1 MTSPQTV
8 DVICI
13 GHAALDRVYR
23 VGEMPSG
30 PGKLRALEYI
40 ESGGGMAANAAAAV
54 ARLGARAAL
63 WSRVGEDDAGVR
75 IRRGL
80 ELDGVDIRN
89 VQRVEDARS
98 STAAIIVDQRGER
111 MIITARDINMP
122 SDTSWLPLET
132 IADSKVVLAD
142 SRWLEA
148 VRVSFARAREIT
160 VPTVLDA
167 DLGGREALPEL
178 LALTDYAIFSE
189 PALADFLP
197 KMELKDRL
205 DRVML
210 YGPRHVG
217 VTRGAD
223 GYVWRDTFGGGSV
236 PAFNVNVVDTT
247 GAGDAFHGAF
257 ALGIAE
263 GLSAERCARF
273 ACAVAALKCTRL
285 GARNGLPERA
295 AVTSLMSGR
304 DPSSASPLRRGPRP
318 P

>member
-1 MTSPQTV
+1 MTSAHTY

-40 ESGGGMAANAAAAV
+40 ESGGGMAANAAAAI
-54 ARLGARAAL
+54 ARLGARVAL

-89 VQRVEDARS
+89 VQRIEDARS
-98 STAAIIVDQRGER
+98 STSAIIVDQRGER
-111 MIITARDINMP
+111 MIIGARDINMP
-122 SDTSWLPLET
+122 SDTSWLPLES
-132 IADSKVVLAD
+132 ISKAKVVLAD
-142 SRWLEA
+142 LRWLEA
-148 VRVSFARAREIT
+148 VRVSFAQARAMS

-167 DLGGREALPEL
+167 DLGGREALPDL

-197 KMELKDRL
+197 DLELRDRL

-217 VTRGAD
+217 VTRGSK
-223 GYVWRDTFGGGSV
+223 GYVWRDPYGGGESA
-236 PAFNVNVVDTT
+236 AFDVSVVDTT
-247 GAGDAFHGAF
+247 GAGDVFHGAF
-257 ALGIAE
+257 AV
-263 GLSAERCARF
+263 GLADGWSAAQCARF
-273 ACAVAALKCTRL
+273 ASAVAALKCARL
-285 GARNGLPERA
+285 GARNGLPDRA
-295 AVTSLMSGR
+295 RVDEFLTDAQREVGSTHETREHKS
-304 DPSSASPLRRGPRP
+304 
-318 P
+318 